1 MAVSSKKKQHFGSF
15 HGIPKLESFL
25 TDEHNLIGG
34 TGFSRLVYC
43 NEPASPEATS
53 LKYGSNYVRTTKY
66 TFATFLPRSLFEQ
79 FRRVANT
86 FFLLSAV
93 LSFTPLSPTST
104 ISSVLPFLFVVGMTM
119 VKELIEDLR
128 RKKQVQT
135 VFQLYYWVGFK
146 SS

>member
-1 MAVSSKKKQHFGSF
+1 MAVSSKKKQHFSSF
-15 HGIPKLESFL
+15 HGIQKLESF
-25 TDEHNLIGG
+25 TDDHNLIGG
-34 TGFSRLVYC
+34 KGFLRLVYC
-43 NEPASPEATS
+43 NEPACPEATS

-86 FFLLSAV
+86 FFLLCAI
-93 LSFTPLSPTST
+93 LSFTPLSPTSA

-135 VFQLYYWVGFK
+135 TTQFRF
-146 SS
+146 